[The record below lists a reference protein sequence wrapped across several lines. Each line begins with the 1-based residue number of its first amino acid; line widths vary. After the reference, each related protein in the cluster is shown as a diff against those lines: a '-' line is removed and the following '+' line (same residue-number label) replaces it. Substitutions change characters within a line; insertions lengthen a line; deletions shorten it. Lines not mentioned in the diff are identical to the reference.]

1 MKDQNIIDFLWEVLG
16 DYRHQVIPEGIAPN
30 DEKWNDI
37 CTVMAWLEEDYKTP
51 THFD

>member
-1 MKDQNIIDFLWEVLG
+1 MTEKNIIDFLWDVLC
-16 DYRHQVIPEGIAPN
+16 DYRDQVIPEGVAVH

-37 CTVMAWLEEDYKTP
+37 CTVMAWLEEDYKAP

>member
-1 MKDQNIIDFLWEVLG
+1 MTEQNIIDFLWDVLG
-16 DYRHQVIPEGIAPN
+16 DYRHQVIPEGIAQN

-37 CTVMAWLEEDYKTP
+37 CTVMAWLEEDYKAP